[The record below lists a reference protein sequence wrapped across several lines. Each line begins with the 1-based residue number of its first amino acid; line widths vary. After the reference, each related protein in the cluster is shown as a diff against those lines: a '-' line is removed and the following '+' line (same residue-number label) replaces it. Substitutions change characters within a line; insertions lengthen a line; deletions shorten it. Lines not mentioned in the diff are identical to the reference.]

1 MSLAVAVVVPTYK
14 RPDMLRRCLDALLAQ
29 DFDPAAFEIV
39 VADDGA
45 DADTA
50 RLVETLAQTAPVSLR
65 YLAVT
70 GRHGPAAARNR
81 GWQATEAP
89 LIAFTDDDCVPDP
102 AWLREG
108 LAVFEDEVAS
118 VTGRLVMPIPE
129 PPTDYERNEAGLQ
142 DRAEF
147 ITANCFVRR
156 SALQWIGGFDERF
169 RLAWREDSDLQ
180 FRLLKARL
188 RIRRAP
194 RAVVLH
200 PVRPAPW
207 YVSLSQQR
215 KVFYDALLYK
225 KHPGLYR
232 KKIRPRPNW
241 EYYGIV
247 LALLTG
253 LAGLLAAKGW
263 LAVMGLGVWAGL
275 TCRFCRRRL
284 EGTSKAVTH
293 VLAMIVTS
301 ALIPPLAV
309 FWRARGA
316 LHFRVAYL

>member
-1 MSLAVAVVVPTYK
+1 MSLQVAVVVPTYK
-14 RPDMLRRCLDALLAQ
+14 RPDMLGRCLDALLAQ

-50 RLVETLAQTAPVSLR
+50 QRVETLAKTAPVVLR
-65 YLAVT
+65 YVPVT

-81 GWQATEAP
+81 GWQATQAP
-89 LIAFTDDDCVPDP
+89 IIAFTDDDCVPDP
-102 AWLREG
+102 AWLWEG
-108 LAVFEDEVAS
+108 LAVFEEEIGS

-142 DRAEF
+142 TAEF
-147 ITANCFVRR
+147 VTANCFVRR
-156 SALQWIGGFDERF
+156 SALQLIGGFDERF

-180 FRLLKARL
+180 FRLLKAQF

-247 LALLTG
+247 LALLVG
-253 LAGLLAAKGW
+253 LAGLLLGKGW
-263 LAVMGLGVWAGL
+263 LALAGLGAWALL

-284 EGTSKAVTH
+284 EGSSKALAH
-293 VLAMIVTS
+293 VLAMLVTS